1 MASTVAVT
9 YEAKATVV
17 ETLDATGAPGAS
29 ETKRRVTHDAW
40 NSSKSLGALTTPPA
54 TLHAAFEKALAAGT
68 ATIDLTALVGTNGI
82 AVNGTGLRVQ
92 VLRVRAKS
100 TNANPIT
107 IGKGATAGY
116 IGFGTDFSLTLGGG
130 ASPGEA
136 LIYTADAASDIG
148 PANKTLD
155 LVGTGTQSLEVE
167 IVLG

>member
-17 ETLDATGAPGAS
+17 ETLDATGAPGAA

-40 NSSKSLGALTTPPA
+40 NSAKSLSGSTTPPA
-54 TLHAAFEKALAAGT
+54 TLHAAFEKALVAGV

-82 AVNGTGLRVQ
+82 AVDGTGLRVQ

-107 IGKGATAGY
+107 IGKGAANGY
-116 IGFGTDFSLTLGGG
+116 TGLG
-130 ASPGEA
+130 ATYSEA
-136 LIYTADAASDIG
+136 LAPGAENLHYVNDAGSDIG
-148 PANKTLD
+148 GTNKNLD
-155 LVGTGTQSLEVE
+155 LAGTLAQVLEVE